1 MVAVLKLGWRNILFW
16 GGIFLLFVGIIFL
29 LSDIIMPFFAG
40 IILAYL
46 FNPAKKYLIKL
57 KLGKGLAALIIMIFF
72 LCFIA
77 TFIFLMVPVF
87 IEQFE
92 VLSTKIPAYLATITG
107 EGKFFFDAIKQN
119 FSGFENSSVY
129 SFINRAL
136 QNLFS
141 VLNILSLIF
150 ITPIVT
156 FYLLR
161 DWETMISKID
171 SWLPERTAPIIR
183 RQFYEIDLMLALYI
197 RGKVT
202 ICLCLAIFYGA
213 GLALIGLDYGLSIG
227 IIAGFLS
234 LIPYFGLIFGIFVSL
249 GLAFIQFGDGLP
261 VYLTGGLF
269 LFGQLCDDYWLTP
282 KLIGN
287 KTGLHALWII
297 FALMAGASL
306 FGFLGILLAIPV
318 AVIIRVFGQYAMKAY
333 HSSMYYKGYRLET
346 EL

>member
-1 MVAVLKLGWRNILFW
+1 MTAVLKLGWRNTLFW
-16 GGIFLLFVGIIFL
+16 GAVFLLLVGTIFL

-46 FNPAKKYLIKL
+46 FNPAKKYLVGW
-57 KLGKGLAALIIMIFF
+57 KLGKGFSALLIIVLFI
-72 LCFIA
+72 CFIT
-77 TFIFLMVPVF
+77 TFIFLMLPVF
-87 IEQFE
+87 MEQFQ
-92 VLSTKIPAYLATITG
+92 VLSTKIPAYLANITG
-107 EGKFFFDAIKQN
+107 EGKFFFDAIRQN
-119 FSGFENSSVY
+119 FSNLDNSSVY
-129 SFINRAL
+129 GFINKAL

-161 DWETMISKID
+161 DWEPMISKIN
-171 SWLPERTAPIIR
+171 SWLPERKAPIIR
-183 RQFYEIDLMLALYI
+183 QQFHEIDLMLAAYI

-202 ICLCLAIFYGA
+202 ICLFLAIFYGA
-213 GLALIGLDYGLSIG
+213 GLAILGLDYGLSIG

-249 GLAFIQFGDGLP
+249 GLAFIQFGDSLP
-261 VYLTGGLF
+261 IFLTAGLF
-269 LFGQLCDDYWLTP
+269 VVGQLCDDYWLTP

-318 AVIIRVFGQYAMKAY
+318 AVIIRVFGQHAMKAY
-333 HSSMYYKGYRLET
+333 HSSMYYKGYRLEA
-346 EL
+346 E